1 MSGYPDA
8 NYAPPPNYDV
18 ESGTNCG
25 NAQPFLFWKG
35 AHFCE
40 DVIIDTNLEV
50 VGDVQA
56 TTGTIGKAAFTQ
68 TDATISVPVTI
79 TEDTVVKAL
88 LQTEQFQVKEIEFR
102 AVRIPIFDNYYV
114 LAAYIPS

>member
-1 MSGYPDA
+1 MVGYPDA

-25 NAQPFLFWKG
+25 NAKPFLFWKG

-68 TDATISVPVTI
+68 TDTVISVPVTI

-102 AVRIPIFDNYYV
+102 AVRIPVFDNYYV